1 MVAYNIFAKVAIFL
15 QNLVALITALKWSR
29 LQLIFSCG
37 KIFSL
42 HVKSKILNF
51 LTNSFKFWAFYFAII
66 IIFWPQQKVIIFG
79 HLGGLV
85 SHGSAQSSNKF
96 ESWGRGGGQVVSMLT
111 FYSDDPSLNP
121 AEAYSFSSKIVFEKK
136 ENKQKDAGLGPLK
149 TITRKFSKFWYFI
162 PTYEPNSF
170 FDWPHPNC
178 LLQKNSMVEK
188 FSSWL
193 FIPFYF
199 YKKPRAHSYT
209 EYFKRHF
216 TLCWF

>member
-1 MVAYNIFAKVAIFL
+1 MDRPNHQTNSKVGA
-15 QNLVALITALKWSR
+15 VVVVKWSACSPSTPTIR
-29 LQLIFSCG
+29 VRI
-37 KIFSL
+37 SL
-42 HVKSKILNF
+42 KPTVFPVKF
-51 LTNSFKFWAFYFAII
+51 
-66 IIFWPQQKVIIFG
+66 
-79 HLGGLV
+79 
-85 SHGSAQSSNKF
+85 
-96 ESWGRGGGQVVSMLT
+96 
-111 FYSDDPSLNP
+111 
-121 AEAYSFSSKIVFEKK
+121 VFEKK
-136 ENKQKDAGLGPLK
+136 ENKQKDAGVGPLK

-216 TLCWF
+216 TLC